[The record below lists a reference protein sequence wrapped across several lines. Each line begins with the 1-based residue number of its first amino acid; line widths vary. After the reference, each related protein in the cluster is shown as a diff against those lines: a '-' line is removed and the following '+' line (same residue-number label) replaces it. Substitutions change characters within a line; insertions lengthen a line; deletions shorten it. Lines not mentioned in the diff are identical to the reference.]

1 MGAYLRYFAI
11 GIIIVLVLL
20 ALVLSTLD
28 RRPTLRSGASA
39 LDQSRQRR
47 AGSPSCS
54 SMRRSLNFRG
64 FLRF

>member
-39 LDQSRQRR
+39 LDQSRQRAVPDRLRAHRR
-47 AGSPSCS
+47 AGA
-54 SMRRSLNFRG
+54 LIFAG
-64 FLRF
+64 F